1 MTKRRLEPV
10 AEGYARKLANLRC
23 TFGIRRERKNGR
35 INKSFSNIRYK
46 TAKKKLKIC
55 LLLYFAILITGIILT
70 TAQSFTAVTYLWLG
84 LVVLNI
90 VCLVYAYN
98 IKMNL
103 SSLNLS
109 EVISPVLFIIGILSI
124 PFGMAFI
131 LPLWVLIDSRIIE
144 TTRVDK

>member
-1 MTKRRLEPV
+1 MEESTRDFLISDTKQQR
-10 AEGYARKLANLRC
+10 
-23 TFGIRRERKNGR
+23 
-35 INKSFSNIRYK
+35 
-46 TAKKKLKIC
+46 KKLKIC

-98 IKMNL
+98 VKMNL